1 MCLNRE
7 LDRMQTLE
15 KLTERFWY
23 QTPVSETDR
32 PILGAVVGNELTLM
46 IDSGNS
52 ENHAE
57 SFLDELRKKCIKG
70 PSLVVI
76 THWHWDHIFGLP
88 ALNIPSISSA
98 ETKTKMQELLPFSW
112 SDEDLDERV
121 KKGIEIEFCAE
132 AIKKEFPDH
141 RNINIKLPTITFHQ
155 KLEIDLGGVTCV
167 LQHVGGDHTTDSII
181 VYIKEEKVLFLSD
194 CLYANMYAPKNNYTV
209 NRTLNLLNQ
218 LESFD
223 ADFYIFSHWKA
234 ATKEEFQTETSM
246 LRSFANLTKKFEGN
260 QQAIEEE
267 YKVQVKREL
276 TEDERETLQFFV
288 NGFSLNL
295 HK

>member
-1 MCLNRE
+1 
-7 LDRMQTLE
+7 MQTLV

-23 QTPVSETDR
+23 QTPVSDTDR
-32 PILGAVVGNELTLM
+32 PILGAVVGNEMTLM
-46 IDSGNS
+46 IDAGNS
-52 ENHAE
+52 EKHA
-57 SFLDELRKKCIKG
+57 SYFLDELHKKDIRK
-70 PSLVVI
+70 PDLVVI

-112 SDEDLDERV
+112 SDKDLDERV
-121 KKGIEIEFCAE
+121 KQGVEIEFCAE
-132 AIKKEFPDH
+132 AIKKEFPNH
-141 RNINIKLPTITFHQ
+141 RNIKIKLPTITFHENM
-155 KLEIDLGGVTCV
+155 EIDLGGVTCV

-209 NRTLNLLNQ
+209 NRTLTLLDQ

-234 ATKEEFQTETSM
+234 ATKQEFITEVSM
-246 LRSFANLTKKFEGN
+246 LRRFANLTNEFKGN
-260 QQAIEEE
+260 PQAIEEE
-267 YKVQVKREL
+267 YKVQVNREL
-276 TEDERETLQFFV
+276 NEDERETLQFFV
-288 NGFSLNL
+288 NGFNL
-295 HK
+295 DLD

>member
-32 PILGAVVGNELTLM
+32 PILGAVVGNEMTLM

-57 SFLDELRKKCIKG
+57 HFLDELRKKGIKG

-209 NRTLNLLNQ
+209 DRTLNLLDQ

-234 ATKEEFQTETSM
+234 ATKQEFQPETSM

-288 NGFSLNL
+288 NGYSLNL

>member
-1 MCLNRE
+1 
-7 LDRMQTLE
+7 MQTLE

-32 PILGAVVGNELTLM
+32 PILGAVVGNEMTLM
-46 IDSGNS
+46 IDGGNS
-52 ENHAE
+52 ENHAAY
-57 SFLDELRKKCIKG
+57 FLDELSKKGIRE
-70 PSLVVI
+70 PDLVVI

-98 ETKTKMQELLPFSW
+98 ETKIKMQELLPFSW
-112 SDEDLDERV
+112 SDEALDERV
-121 KKGIEIEFCAE
+121 KQGIEIEFCAE

-141 RNINIKLPTITFHQ
+141 RNINIKLPTITFHE
-155 KLEIDLGGVTCV
+155 KLEIDLGGVTCI
-167 LQHVGGDHTTDSII
+167 LEHVGGDHTTDSII

-209 NRTLNLLNQ
+209 DRSLNLLDQ
-218 LESFD
+218 LQSFD

-234 ATKEEFQTETSM
+234 ATKQEFQTETSM
-246 LRSFANLTKKFEGN
+246 LRRFANLTKEFEGN

-288 NGFSLNL
+288 NGFSLNI

>member
-1 MCLNRE
+1 
-7 LDRMQTLE
+7 MQTLE

-57 SFLDELRKKCIKG
+57 YFLDELRKKCIKG

-155 KLEIDLGGVTCV
+155 KLEINLGGVTCV

>member
-1 MCLNRE
+1 
-7 LDRMQTLE
+7 MQTLE

-32 PILGAVVGNELTLM
+32 PILGAVVGNEMTLM
-46 IDSGNS
+46 IDAGNS

-57 SFLDELRKKCIKG
+57 YFLDEIRKRGINK
-70 PSLVVI
+70 PDLVVI

-98 ETKTKMQELLPFSW
+98 ETKTKMQELLPFAW

-121 KKGIEIEFCAE
+121 KQGIEIEFCAE

-141 RNINIKLPTITFHQ
+141 RNIKIKLPAMTFHE
-155 KLEIDLGGVTCV
+155 KMEIDLGGVNCV
-167 LQHVGGDHTTDSII
+167 LQHVGGDHTTDSIV

-209 NRTLNLLNQ
+209 NRTLNLLDQ

-234 ATKEEFQTETSM
+234 ATKEEFQIETSM
-246 LRSFANLTKKFEGN
+246 LRRFADLTKKFEGN
-260 QQAIEEE
+260 QQAVEEE
-267 YKVQVKREL
+267 YKIEVKREL

-288 NGFSLNL
+288 NGFSHNL

>member
-1 MCLNRE
+1 MFLNGGLDCL
-7 LDRMQTLE
+7 QTLE

-32 PILGAVVGNELTLM
+32 PILGAVVGNEMTLM
-46 IDSGNS
+46 IDGGNS
-52 ENHAE
+52 ENHAAY
-57 SFLDELRKKCIKG
+57 FLDELSKKGIRE
-70 PSLVVI
+70 PDLVVI

-98 ETKTKMQELLPFSW
+98 ETKIKMQELLPFSW
-112 SDEDLDERV
+112 SDEALDERV
-121 KKGIEIEFCAE
+121 KQGIEIEFCAE

-141 RNINIKLPTITFHQ
+141 RNINIKLPTITFHE
-155 KLEIDLGGVTCV
+155 KLEIDLGGVTCI
-167 LQHVGGDHTTDSII
+167 LEHVGGDHTTDSII

-209 NRTLNLLNQ
+209 DRSLNLLDQ
-218 LESFD
+218 LQSFD

-234 ATKEEFQTETSM
+234 ATKQEFQTETSM
-246 LRSFANLTKKFEGN
+246 LRRFANLTKEFEGN

-288 NGFSLNL
+288 NGFSLNI

>member
-32 PILGAVVGNELTLM
+32 PILGAVVGNEMTLM

-57 SFLDELRKKCIKG
+57 YFLDELRKKGIKG

-141 RNINIKLPTITFHQ
+141 RNINIMLPTITFHQ
-155 KLEIDLGGVTCV
+155 KMEIDLGGVTCV

-209 NRTLNLLNQ
+209 DRTLNLLDQ

-234 ATKEEFQTETSM
+234 ATKQEFQTETSM
-246 LRSFANLTKKFEGN
+246 LRCFANLTKKFEGN

>member
-155 KLEIDLGGVTCV
+155 KLEINLGGVTCV

>member
-276 TEDERETLQFFV
+276 TEDERETLQFFI

>member
-1 MCLNRE
+1 
-7 LDRMQTLE
+7 MQTLE

-141 RNINIKLPTITFHQ
+141 RNINIKLPTIMFHQ

-260 QQAIEEE
+260 QQAIEEK